1 MPMTI
6 YTAPTVLVFDVN
18 ETLLDIEVLHPLFA
32 RLFGDERIM
41 REWFAQLVLY
51 SQAISLA
58 GIYAPFSRLGAG
70 VLHMVGQTRRVSIRA
85 SDVEELQFRMREMP
99 AHPEV
104 TSALQRLQ
112 DAGFRMVTLTNSA
125 PELQPTPLERAGLAQ
140 YFEHMFSVDDVRR
153 FKPAPD
159 TYRSVTAALQVE
171 PATICLVAAH
181 TWDTLGAQAL
191 GCSAALVARPGNA
204 ALPVE
209 GLPQPD
215 IIAQDLEEV
224 AQEMIRRWQPGQQL
238 DRADSGSERD

>member
-1 MPMTI
+1 MTVS
-6 YTAPTVLVFDVN
+6 TAPSVLVFDVN

-32 RLFGDERIM
+32 RLFGEERVM

-58 GIYAPFSRLGAG
+58 GIYVPFGRLGAG
-70 VLHMVGQTRRVSIRA
+70 VLHMVGQTRRVSICE
-85 SDVEELQFRMREMP
+85 SDIEELQSRMREMP

-104 TSALQRLQ
+104 AGALQQLK

-125 PELQPTPLERAGLAQ
+125 PDSQASPLERAGLAGHFDQ
-140 YFEHMFSVDDVRR
+140 AFSVDDVRR

-159 TYRSVTAALQVE
+159 TYLSVAAALQVE
-171 PATICLVAAH
+171 LATMCLVAAH
-181 TWDTLGAQAL
+181 TWDTLGGQAL

-204 ALPVE
+204 VLPVE

-215 IIAQDLEEV
+215 IIAPDLEGV
-224 AQEMIRRWQPGQQL
+224 AQEMIRRW
-238 DRADSGSERD
+238 R

>member
-1 MPMTI
+1 MTVSS
-6 YTAPTVLVFDVN
+6 APTVLVFDVN

-58 GIYAPFSRLGAG
+58 GIYAPFGRLGAG
-70 VLHMVGQTRRVSIRA
+70 VLHMVGRTRHVSINN
-85 SDVEELQFRMREMP
+85 SDIEELRSRMGEMP

-104 TSALQRLQ
+104 ASALQRLQ

-125 PELQPTPLERAGLAQ
+125 PESHPSPLERAGLAGH
-140 YFEHMFSVDDVRR
+140 FEKMFSVNDLRC

-159 TYRSVTAALQVE
+159 TYRSVAEALQVE
-171 PATICLVAAH
+171 LTTMCLVAAH
-181 TWDTLGAQAL
+181 AWDTLGAQAL

-215 IIAQDLEEV
+215 IIAPDLEGV
-224 AQEMIRRWQPGQQL
+224 AQEMIRRW
-238 DRADSGSERD
+238 R

>member
-1 MPMTI
+1 MTVSS
-6 YTAPTVLVFDVN
+6 TPTVLVFDVN

-58 GIYAPFSRLGAG
+58 GTYAPFARLGAG
-70 VLHMVGQTRRVSIRA
+70 VLHMVGRTRHVSISK
-85 SDVEELQFRMREMP
+85 SDIEELRSRMSEMP

-104 TSALQRLQ
+104 ASALQRLQ

-125 PELQPTPLERAGLAQ
+125 PESQPGPLERAGLAG
-140 YFEHMFSVDDVRR
+140 YFEKMFSVDDVRR

-159 TYRSVTAALQVE
+159 TYRSVAEALQVDL
-171 PATICLVAAH
+171 TTMCLVAAH

-215 IIAQDLEEV
+215 IIAPDLEGI
-224 AQEMIRRWQPGQQL
+224 AQEMIRRW
-238 DRADSGSERD
+238 R